1 MSLVRIAPWEDGH
14 VLSFPRRLTA
24 AAAPA
29 LLLAGVALTAPSA
42 AAATTP
48 ATCPAPIVSGDT
60 VLCGSLQDGATYLIE
75 VPAQWNQT
83 LFLYSHGYVTP
94 GGNNPA
100 QDVGDP
106 VTGGWLL
113 SHGYAIAGSSY
124 ATTGWA
130 IQQALPDQKATLDL
144 FSAQVGAPQHTIAW
158 GHSLGGIITA
168 GLIQRYPDTFSAALP
183 MCGVLAG
190 GVATWNAAL
199 DGAFAFQQ
207 LTDPSIQVTGIK
219 NPLANLQK
227 AESDIAA
234 AQTTAAGRARI
245 ALGAALGDTPGWFTP
260 LSAEPA
266 AKDFAGQEANQFQWD
281 TNVDFPFIFAFRAE
295 LEARAGG
302 NPSWNTGVNYAHQLA
317 ISPNAGEVR
326 ALYKAAGLNLQ
337 ADLRKLNNA
346 TRISADPNAV
356 TYLTNNISFNGQLTI
371 PVLSMHTIGD
381 GLVIPQNEQ
390 AYASVVRRA
399 GRAFLLRQVFVDRAG
414 HCAFTPA
421 ETITAVQAL
430 LHRMLTGQWQNASL
444 TPAGMDSDASDLGA
458 NFNIFSSG
466 GKIVPTAPAFTA
478 FQPSNYPRPFDLGPS
493 SN

>member
-1 MSLVRIAPWEDGH
+1 M
-14 VLSFPRRLTA
+14 LSFPRRLMA
-24 AAAPA
+24 AVASA
-29 LLLAGVALTAPSA
+29 LLLGGIAVTAPDA
-42 AAATTP
+42 VAATTP
-48 ATCPAPIVSGDT
+48 GTCPAPIVAGDT

-75 VPAQWNQT
+75 VPAQWNQM

-130 IQQALPDQKATLDL
+130 IQQALPDQIATLDL
-144 FSAQVGAPQHTIAW
+144 FSAQVGKPQHTIAW

-168 GLIQRYPDTFSAALP
+168 GLIQTYPDRFSAAMP

-190 GVATWNAAL
+190 GVATWNSAL

-207 LTDPSIQVTGIK
+207 LADPSVQITGIT
-219 NPLANLQK
+219 NPLANLQG
-227 AESDIAA
+227 AEAAIAA
-234 AQTTAAGRARI
+234 AQATPAGRARI

-260 LSAEPA
+260 LSAEPGA
-266 AKDFAGQEANQFQWD
+266 TDFADQEANQFQWD
-281 TNVDFPFIFAFRAE
+281 ANVDFPFIFAFRAE

-317 ISPNAGEVR
+317 ISANRSEVE
-326 ALYKAAGLNLQ
+326 ALYKAAGLSLR
-337 ADLRKLNNA
+337 ADLRKLNKA
-346 TRISADPNAV
+346 ARISADPAAV
-356 TYLTNNISFNGQLTI
+356 SYLAKNISFNGKLTI
-371 PVLSMHTIGD
+371 PVLSMHTTGD

-390 AYASVVRRA
+390 AYANVVRRA

-414 HCAFTPA
+414 HCTFTPA
-421 ETITAVQAL
+421 ETITAAQGL
-430 LHRMLTGQWQNASL
+430 LRRMQTGRWQDSEL
-444 TPAGMDSDASDLGA
+444 TPDNMNSAATALGPS
-458 NFNIFSSG
+458 FNIFSSG
-466 GKIVPTAPAFTA
+466 GKIVPVDPAFTA
-478 FQPSNYPRPFDLGPS
+478 FRPTRYPRPFDLGFRFRH
-493 SN
+493 

>member
-1 MSLVRIAPWEDGH
+1 MP
-14 VLSFPRRLTA
+14 SFPRRWLA
-24 AAAPA
+24 AMAPA
-29 LLLAGVALTAPSA
+29 LLLAGFAATAPGA
-42 AAATTP
+42 AAATSP
-48 ATCPAPIVSGDT
+48 AACPAPIVSGDM

-75 VPAQWNQT
+75 VPAHWNRT

-113 SHGYAIAGSSY
+113 SHGYALAGSSY
-124 ATTGWA
+124 STTGWA
-130 IQQALPDQKATLDL
+130 IEQALPDQISTLDL
-144 FSAQVGAPQHTIAW
+144 FSSQVGKPKRTVAW

-168 GLIQRYPDTFSAALP
+168 GLIQTYPDRFSAALP

-207 LTDPSIQVTGIK
+207 LADPAVQVTGIT
-219 NPLANLQK
+219 NPLANLQG
-227 AESDIAA
+227 AEAAVAA
-234 AQTTAAGRARI
+234 AQATPAGRARI

-266 AKDFAGQEANQFQWD
+266 ANDFAGQEANQFQWD
-281 TNVDFPFIFAFRAE
+281 ANVDFPFIFAFRAE

-302 NPSWNTGVNYAHQLA
+302 NPSWNTGVDYAHQLA
-317 ISPNAGEVR
+317 ISADRSEVR
-326 ALYKAAGLNLQ
+326 ALYKAAGLSLR

-346 TRISADPNAV
+346 ARINADPNAV
-356 TYLTNNISFNGQLTI
+356 SYLARNISFTGRITI
-371 PVLSMHTIGD
+371 PVLSMHTTGD

-390 AYASVVRRA
+390 AYASVVRKA
-399 GRAFLLRQVFVDRAG
+399 GRSFLLRQVFVNRAG

-421 ETITAVQAL
+421 ETVTAVRRL
-430 LHRMLTGQWQNASL
+430 LHRLRTGHWRDAAL
-444 TPAGMDSDASDLGA
+444 TPDRMNSAAAALGP

-466 GKIVPTAPAFTA
+466 GKVVPVAPAFTP
-478 FQPSNYPRPFDLGPS
+478 FQPTRYPRPFDLGFRFHH
-493 SN
+493 